1 MRRQNI
7 NILILVLLPFLTF
20 FITHTQLRV
29 EDAVSE
35 ESQDANETQTTPSS
49 AKDFYEKG
57 RSEYLKFT
65 PQGFIDAIGNYKQ
78 AIKIDPKFAPAYA
91 GLGEVYSF
99 MGFYRYEVK
108 DDYEEFYNRA
118 YQNILKA
125 LQFGPNFKETQRA
138 LALNYLHL
146 SREKDAEA
154 AANRVLQMDP
164 NDAESLYIV
173 WAANGKRPNNPGIR
187 NALRINPNL
196 VMAHVDLGA
205 AYFFKTGNYKKA
217 AAHFK
222 KAVELAD
229 SAQLHNYLGTVL
241 RTQGYYPRAIS
252 EYKRALELE
261 PNFAPAQMNLGITLY
276 YINNLNE
283 SIAKEKKS
291 IALNP
296 NYPDAYFF
304 LARSYEA
311 TDNPQLAI
319 RNYKIFLDLVSEHQ
333 SYSSY
338 AATAKKSLSKL
349 QRGSY

>member
-1 MRRQNI
+1 MTTVNI
-7 NILILVLLPFLTF
+7 NLWILVLLPFLTF

-49 AKDFYEKG
+49 DKDFYEQG

-65 PQGFIDAIGNYKQ
+65 PRGFDNAIANYDKALEINPNYAQ
-78 AIKIDPKFAPAYA
+78 AYA
-91 GLGEVYSF
+91 GLSEVYSF
-99 MGFYRYEVK
+99 RGFYRYEVK
-108 DDYEEFYNRA
+108 DEYEEYYNKS
-118 YQNILKA
+118 YQNMKKA
-125 LQFGPNFKETQRA
+125 LQHGPNLKETQRA

-173 WAANGKRPNNPGIR
+173 WAANGKRPNDPGIR

-196 VMAHVDLGA
+196 VMAHVDLGT

-229 SAQLHNYLGTVL
+229 SPQLHNYLGTVL

-252 EYKRALELE
+252 EYMRALELE

-276 YINNLNE
+276 YMNKFNE
-283 SIAKEKKS
+283 SIAKEKKA

-311 TDNPQLAI
+311 TNNPKRAI
-319 RNYKIFLDLVSEHQ
+319 KNYKIFLDLVSDQQ

-338 AATAKKSLSKL
+338 AATARKNLSKL
-349 QRGSY
+349 QR